1 MENFICNKFSKDS
14 IFVQCECGGEIMEIS
29 TFGIDEGYIHFSL
42 HSWFDRKKYRYC
54 GFDLELK
61 DFLILTGALT
71 NGYQENKIQF
81 KNFDKEKYAPE
92 ILQVEIDSNFIT
104 FSLYDK
110 LKNIKKGN
118 VIWEVIIGE
127 YNFVKF
133 YAQLNKIKCLIASDS
148 YNNS

>member
-29 TFGIDEGYIHFSL
+29 TFGIDGGYIHFSL
-42 HSWFDRKKYRYC
+42 HSWFDKKKYRYC

-81 KNFDKEKYAPE
+81 KNFDKERDAPE

-127 YNFVKF
+127 YNFINF
-133 YAQLNKIKCLIASDS
+133 YVQLNRIKCLIDSNS

>member
-29 TFGIDEGYIHFSL
+29 TFGIDDGYIHFSL
-42 HSWFDRKKYRYC
+42 HSWFDRKKYKHC
-54 GFDLELK
+54 DFDIELK
-61 DFLILTGALT
+61 DFLVLVDAV
-71 NGYQENKIQF
+71 NKIYPGIKLKF
-81 KNFDKEKYAPE
+81 KNFDEEKHAPE

-127 YNFVKF
+127 YNFNKF
-133 YAQLNKIKCLIASDS
+133 YTQLNKIKQLIDS
-148 YNNS
+148 NAYNDS

>member
-1 MENFICNKFSKDS
+1 MENFICNRFSKDS

-29 TFGIDEGYIHFSL
+29 TFGIDGGYIHFSL
-42 HSWFDRKKYRYC
+42 HSWFDKKKYRYC
-54 GFDLELK
+54 DFDLELK
-61 DFLILTGALT
+61 DFLILTDALT
-71 NGYQENKIQF
+71 NSYQENKIQF
-81 KNFDKEKYAPE
+81 KNFDKERDAPE

-127 YNFVKF
+127 YNFINFHV
-133 YAQLNKIKCLIASDS
+133 QLNRIKCLINSNN

>member
-42 HSWFDRKKYRYC
+42 HSWFDRKKYKYC
-54 GFDLELK
+54 GFDLEIK
-61 DFLILTGALT
+61 DFLVLVDAI
-71 NGYQENKIQF
+71 NKVHPGIKFQF
-81 KNFDKEKYAPE
+81 KNFDKEKCAPE

-127 YNFVKF
+127 YNFINF
-133 YAQLNKIKCLIASDS
+133 YVQLNRIKCLIDSNS

>member
-29 TFGIDEGYIHFSL
+29 TFGIDGGYIHFSL
-42 HSWFDRKKYRYC
+42 HSWFDKKKYRYC

-81 KNFDKEKYAPE
+81 KNFDKERDAPE

-110 LKNIKKGN
+110 LKSIKKGN

-127 YNFVKF
+127 YNFNELYSQF
-133 YAQLNKIKCLIASDS
+133 NRIKHLIDS
-148 YNNS
+148 NTYNNF

>member
-1 MENFICNKFSKDS
+1 
-14 IFVQCECGGEIMEIS
+14 MEIS
-29 TFGIDEGYIHFSL
+29 TFGIDGGYIHFSL
-42 HSWFDRKKYRYC
+42 HSWFDKKKYRYC

-81 KNFDKEKYAPE
+81 KNFDKERDAPE

-127 YNFVKF
+127 YNFNVF
-133 YAQLNKIKCLIASDS
+133 CSQLNRVKELINLNN
-148 YNNS
+148 YNNSQQT